1 MAELKGKQKKF
12 ADEYLLSWNAAD
24 AARKAGYSENS
35 AASIGSENLRKPH
48 IAAYIRARA
57 QARDAVTVAAEEE
70 LMAFLS
76 SVVRGNVMDQFGL
89 EPTLAD
95 RLRAAENLM
104 KRYMDGGYKYGET
117 KREEDPL
124 SKALREE
131 AERMQNGTT

>member
-35 AASIGSENLRKPH
+35 AASIGSENLRKPQ

-104 KRYMDGGYKYGET
+104 KRYSVGDDKEANALT
-117 KREEDPL
+117 KLDKLLEGISNAAQR
-124 SKALREE
+124 
-131 AERMQNGTT
+131 

>member
-35 AASIGSENLRKPH
+35 AASIGSENLRKPQ

-104 KRYMDGGYKYGET
+104 KRYSVGDDKEANALT
-117 KREEDPL
+117 KLDKLLEGI
-124 SKALREE
+124 SNA
-131 AERMQNGTT
+131 AER

>member
-1 MAELKGKQKKF
+1 MDELKGKQKKF

-24 AARKAGYSENS
+24 AARKAGYSEDS

-104 KRYMDGGYKYGET
+104 KRYSVGDDKEANALT
-117 KREEDPL
+117 KLDKLLEGISDAAQR
-124 SKALREE
+124 
-131 AERMQNGTT
+131 

>member
-1 MAELKGKQKKF
+1 MAELRGKQKKF

-24 AARKAGYSENS
+24 AARKAGYSEDS

-104 KRYMDGGYKYGET
+104 KRYSVGDDKEANALT
-117 KREEDPL
+117 KLDKLLEGISDAAQR
-124 SKALREE
+124 
-131 AERMQNGTT
+131 

>member
-1 MAELKGKQKKF
+1 MAELKGKQKNF
-12 ADEYLLSWNAAD
+12 ADEYLLGWNAAD

-35 AASIGSENLRKPH
+35 AASIGSENLRKPQ

-104 KRYMDGGYKYGET
+104 KRYSVGDDKEANALT
-117 KREEDPL
+117 KLDKLLEGIGNAAQR
-124 SKALREE
+124 
-131 AERMQNGTT
+131 

>member
-35 AASIGSENLRKPH
+35 AASIGSENLRKPQ

-104 KRYMDGGYKYGET
+104 KRYAVGDDKEANALT
-117 KREEDPL
+117 KLDKLLEGISDAAQR
-124 SKALREE
+124 
-131 AERMQNGTT
+131 

>member
-35 AASIGSENLRKPH
+35 AASIGSENLRKPQ

-104 KRYMDGGYKYGET
+104 KRYSVGDDKEANALT
-117 KREEDPL
+117 KLDKLLEGIDNAAAQR
-124 SKALREE
+124 
-131 AERMQNGTT
+131 

>member
-1 MAELKGKQKKF
+1 MAELRGKQKKF
-12 ADEYLLSWNAAD
+12 ADEYLLSWNATD
-24 AARKAGYSENS
+24 AARKAGYSEDS

-104 KRYMDGGYKYGET
+104 KRYYVGDDK
-117 KREEDPL
+117 
-124 SKALREE
+124 E
-131 AERMQNGTT
+131 ASAINKLDKLLEGIGNAAQR

>member
-1 MAELKGKQKKF
+1 MAELRGKQKKF

-24 AARKAGYSENS
+24 AARKAGYSEDS

-104 KRYMDGGYKYGET
+104 KRYSVGDDKEASAINKLDKLLEGISDAA
-117 KREEDPL
+117 KR
-124 SKALREE
+124 
-131 AERMQNGTT
+131 

>member
-35 AASIGSENLRKPH
+35 AASIGSENLRKPQ
-48 IAAYIRARA
+48 IAEYIRARA

-104 KRYMDGGYKYGET
+104 KRYAVGDDKET
-117 KREEDPL
+117 N
-124 SKALREE
+124 ALTKLDKLLEGIGNAAQR
-131 AERMQNGTT
+131 

>member
-24 AARKAGYSENS
+24 AARKAGYSEKS
-35 AASIGSENLRKPH
+35 AASIGSENLRKPQ

-104 KRYMDGGYKYGET
+104 KRYAVGDDKEANALT
-117 KREEDPL
+117 KLDKLLEGIGNAAQR
-124 SKALREE
+124 
-131 AERMQNGTT
+131 

>member
-1 MAELKGKQKKF
+1 MAELRGKQKKF

-24 AARKAGYSENS
+24 AARKAGYSEDS

-57 QARDAVTVAAEEE
+57 QERDAVTVAAEEE
-70 LMAFLS
+70 RMAFLS

-104 KRYMDGGYKYGET
+104 KRYSVGDDKEASAINKLDKLLEGISDAA
-117 KREEDPL
+117 KR
-124 SKALREE
+124 
-131 AERMQNGTT
+131 

>member
-1 MAELKGKQKKF
+1 MAELRGKQKKF

-24 AARKAGYSENS
+24 AARKAGYSEDS

-57 QARDAVTVAAEEE
+57 QERDAVTVAAEEE

-104 KRYMDGGYKYGET
+104 KRYSVGDDKEASAINKLDKLLEGISDAA
-117 KREEDPL
+117 KR
-124 SKALREE
+124 
-131 AERMQNGTT
+131 

>member
-24 AARKAGYSENS
+24 AARKAGYSEDS

-104 KRYMDGGYKYGET
+104 KRYSVGDDK
-117 KREEDPL
+117 
-124 SKALREE
+124 E
-131 AERMQNGTT
+131 ASAINKLDKLLEGIGNAAQR

>member
-24 AARKAGYSENS
+24 AARKAGYSESS
-35 AASIGSENLRKPH
+35 AASIGSENLRKPQ

-104 KRYMDGGYKYGET
+104 KRYAVGDDKET
-117 KREEDPL
+117 N
-124 SKALREE
+124 ALTKLDKLLEGIGNAAQR
-131 AERMQNGTT
+131 

>member
-12 ADEYLLSWNAAD
+12 ADEYLMSWNAAD

-35 AASIGSENLRKPH
+35 AASIGSENLRKPQ

-104 KRYMDGGYKYGET
+104 KRYSVGDDKEANALT
-117 KREEDPL
+117 KLDKLLEGIGNAAQR
-124 SKALREE
+124 
-131 AERMQNGTT
+131 

>member
-35 AASIGSENLRKPH
+35 AASIGSENLRKPQ

-104 KRYMDGGYKYGET
+104 KRYSVGDDKEASAINKLDKLLEGISDAA
-117 KREEDPL
+117 KR
-124 SKALREE
+124 
-131 AERMQNGTT
+131 

>member
-35 AASIGSENLRKPH
+35 AASIGSENLRKPQ

-104 KRYMDGGYKYGET
+104 KRYSVGDDKEANALT
-117 KREEDPL
+117 KLDKLLEGISDAAKR
-124 SKALREE
+124 
-131 AERMQNGTT
+131 

>member
-24 AARKAGYSENS
+24 ATRKAGYSENS
-35 AASIGSENLRKPH
+35 AASIGSENLRKPQ

-104 KRYMDGGYKYGET
+104 KRYSVGDDKEANALT
-117 KREEDPL
+117 KLDKLLEGIGNAAQR
-124 SKALREE
+124 
-131 AERMQNGTT
+131 

>member
-24 AARKAGYSENS
+24 AARKAGYSEDS
-35 AASIGSENLRKPH
+35 AASIGSENLRKPQ

-104 KRYMDGGYKYGET
+104 KRYSVGDDKEANALT
-117 KREEDPL
+117 KLDKLLEGISNAAQR
-124 SKALREE
+124 
-131 AERMQNGTT
+131 

>member
-35 AASIGSENLRKPH
+35 AASIGSENLRKPQ

-104 KRYMDGGYKYGET
+104 KRYSVGDDKEANALT
-117 KREEDPL
+117 KLDKLLEGISDAAQR
-124 SKALREE
+124 
-131 AERMQNGTT
+131 

>member
-24 AARKAGYSENS
+24 SARKAGYSENS
-35 AASIGSENLRKPH
+35 AASIGSENLRKPQ

-104 KRYMDGGYKYGET
+104 KRYAVGDDKEANALT
-117 KREEDPL
+117 KLDKLLEGIGNAAAQR
-124 SKALREE
+124 
-131 AERMQNGTT
+131 

>member
-35 AASIGSENLRKPH
+35 AASIGSENLRKPQ

-104 KRYMDGGYKYGET
+104 KRYAVGDDKEANALT
-117 KREEDPL
+117 KLDKLLEGIGN
-124 SKALREE
+124 E
-131 AERMQNGTT
+131 AQR

>member
-12 ADEYLLSWNAAD
+12 ADEYLLSWNATD

-35 AASIGSENLRKPH
+35 AASIGSENLRKPQ

-104 KRYMDGGYKYGET
+104 KRYAVGDDKEANALT
-117 KREEDPL
+117 KLDKLLEGIGNAAQR
-124 SKALREE
+124 
-131 AERMQNGTT
+131 

>member
-35 AASIGSENLRKPH
+35 AASIGSENLRKPQ

-104 KRYMDGGYKYGET
+104 KRYAVGDDKEANALT
-117 KREEDPL
+117 KLDKLLEGIGNAAAQR
-124 SKALREE
+124 
-131 AERMQNGTT
+131 

>member
-1 MAELKGKQKKF
+1 MTELKGKQKKF

-35 AASIGSENLRKPH
+35 AASIGSENLRKPQ

-57 QARDAVTVAAEEE
+57 QARDAVTVAAGEEV
-70 LMAFLS
+70 MAFLS

-104 KRYMDGGYKYGET
+104 KRYSVGDDKEANAMT
-117 KREEDPL
+117 KLDKLLEGI
-124 SKALREE
+124 SNA
-131 AERMQNGTT
+131 AER

>member
-35 AASIGSENLRKPH
+35 AASIGSENLRKPQ

-104 KRYMDGGYKYGET
+104 KRYAVGDDKEANALT
-117 KREEDPL
+117 KLDKLLEGI
-124 SKALREE
+124 SNA
-131 AERMQNGTT
+131 AER

>member
-24 AARKAGYSENS
+24 AARKAGYSEDS

-104 KRYMDGGYKYGET
+104 KRYSVGDDKEANALT
-117 KREEDPL
+117 KLDKLLEGISDAAQR
-124 SKALREE
+124 
-131 AERMQNGTT
+131 

>member
-35 AASIGSENLRKPH
+35 AASIGSENLRKPQ

-104 KRYMDGGYKYGET
+104 KRYSVGDDKET
-117 KREEDPL
+117 N
-124 SKALREE
+124 ALTKLDKLLEGIGNAAQR
-131 AERMQNGTT
+131 

>member
-24 AARKAGYSENS
+24 AARKAGYSEDS

-104 KRYMDGGYKYGET
+104 KRYSVGDDKEANALT
-117 KREEDPL
+117 KLDKLLEGISDAAKR
-124 SKALREE
+124 
-131 AERMQNGTT
+131 

>member
-12 ADEYLLSWNAAD
+12 ADEYLLSWNAAH
-24 AARKAGYSENS
+24 AASKAGYRENT
-35 AASIGSENLRKPH
+35 AASIGSENLSKPQ

-104 KRYMDGGYKYGET
+104 KRYSVGDDKEANALT
-117 KREEDPL
+117 KLDKLLEGI
-124 SKALREE
+124 SNA
-131 AERMQNGTT
+131 AER